1 MKEYLTPDLFEIGS
15 LTVDTKFNV
24 SGAGRDG
31 AFPDKSLEDAII
43 ESGDGAVFGS

>member
-1 MKEYLTPDLFEIGS
+1 MKEYQKPLLTEIGS
-15 LTVDTKFNV
+15 LTTDTQFNV